1 MYELGMGMG
10 IIPELNAV
18 AAVWS
23 FAWGL
28 GLAASGLLFLGLML
42 LDPPA
47 DAPEDTDRAG
57 GWREAA

>member
-1 MYELGMGMG
+1 MYELGMGLG

-23 FAWGL
+23 LAWGL

>member
-18 AAVWS
+18 AAGCS
-23 FAWGL
+23 LAWGL

-42 LDPPA
+42 LDPRA
-47 DAPEDTDRAG
+47 GAPEDADRAG